1 MPLLID
7 KLKHIFLRFT
17 CSFNRPNLIY
27 EVIPKKGKSTLLD
40 IAKLIKSKFAHQSGI
55 IYCMTKKEC
64 ENTAL
69 IMSKEG
75 IKAVSYHA
83 GLSDKKRND
92 VQIRWFS
99 NKSNVIIYLIRC
111 N

>member
-1 MPLLID
+1 MSIG
-7 KLKHIFLRFT
+7 KYKNMFLRFT

-40 IAKLIKSKFAHQSGI
+40 IAELIKSKFARQSGI

-64 ENTAL
+64 DTTAL

-75 IKAVSYHA
+75 INAVSYHA
-83 GLSDKKRND
+83 GLCDKKRNN
-92 VQIRWFS
+92 VQMRWFS
-99 NKSNVIIYLIRC
+99 NKSNVIHLKS
-111 N
+111 NV